1 MTIRAIIC
9 DLGGVLLRTA
19 DFTPREQLATR
30 LGMSRHEL
38 ERFIF
43 GGESGDQAQRGD
55 ITVQQHWENLR
66 NQIKFS
72 TQEFNHLVDEFFA
85 NDVLDSSLLDYVRD
99 LHKTYKTG
107 LLSNAFDDGR
117 QIITDRLH
125 IADAFD
131 DMVISAEVGLVKP
144 DPRIFQLAVEQLGVE
159 TNQAIFVD
167 DMQRNV
173 DGAKLAG
180 LLGIHFQNPDQMR
193 LDLEQ
198 LLDGH
203 KG

>member
-125 IADAFD
+125 IADTFD